1 MKVKEKISYYSTREI
16 LLKISLFVI
25 TYIILCVLIIVLPY
39 EIQDSDSQVY
49 SYIGHQLASTPLI
62 KWCAPVWKG
71 HNNNPGYF
79 QDHPP
84 GMFWITALFVRGGVP
99 EQSAALCANFL
110 YILLSLY
117 FLYRL
122 ASYFGGSILGWG
134 AVFGFIFTPIFL
146 QYLIRANH
154 EHPSNLA
161 VIAGLYAFVRSEESW
176 RYKALFVIALI
187 FAVFTKGLIALILI
201 MLALLYWVLFFR
213 NIRNLLF
220 ILFASLLTVGIMYL
234 FELWYQNITYG
245 VSFWQNYIYFHGGK
259 VIEAGFNPL
268 NKIINFFWYLSRA
281 IWFSAPWVFFMF
293 YWIYKSKKENIP
305 FLKDKLFKL
314 CLFGAALIIFW
325 FSLSDRKADR
335 YIFSAYCFLVIT
347 GILILFTITPK
358 IIQFLQKRKKLLPI
372 YLSAILIIF
381 TLIRIFFH
389 TYFHRFIRFWPG

>member
-1 MKVKEKISYYSTREI
+1 M
-16 LLKISLFVI
+16 
-25 TYIILCVLIIVLPY
+25 
-39 EIQDSDSQVY
+39 
-49 SYIGHQLASTPLI
+49 
-62 KWCAPVWKG
+62 
-71 HNNNPGYF
+71 
-79 QDHPP
+79 
-84 GMFWITALFVRGGVP
+84 
-99 EQSAALCANFL
+99 
-110 YILLSLY
+110 Y

-245 VSFWQNYIYFHGGK
+245 VSFWQNYIYFQGGK

-281 IWFSAPWVFFMF
+281 IWFPAPWVFFVF

-372 YLSAILIIF
+372 YFSTILIIF